1 MYVNDPIADM
11 LTRIRNANMVYLD
24 VVDMPLS
31 RVKAAIAKI
40 LKEEGYIRNYK
51 VINDPKK
58 PFQVLRVFMQYGSNR
73 EHVVQGIKRISKPGR
88 RVYAGSK
95 ELPKVMGG
103 LGMAVVSTSQGL
115 MTDAEARKRGLGGEI
130 LCNVW

>member
-24 VVDMPLS
+24 VVDIPLS

-58 PFQVLRVFMQYGSNR
+58 PFQVLRIFMQYGSNKER
-73 EHVVQGIKRISKPGR
+73 VIQGIKRISKPGR

>member
-58 PFQVLRVFMQYGSNR
+58 PFQVLRVFMQYGPNR